1 MMAALDNR
9 RPFPEQ
15 KVQQR
20 QSVARYLNLGVIS
33 RGAYGVVHRA
43 WDLKSGEIVAMKE
56 EFHGMSQSTMR
67 EISILK
73 SLPRHP
79 SIVELKGV
87 EVDKRRRVFVVMECL
102 EKDLKKWM
110 EGRRLQPY
118 SVGEVKS
125 VMRQIL
131 EGVCFLHK
139 HGVMHRDLKPSN
151 ILVDTK
157 AAPQIK
163 LCDFGLSKQ
172 PARESGAHTP
182 GVVTLW
188 YRAPEVLMGA
198 TAYWSAVDMWSV
210 GCIMAEL
217 VLGHVLFPGV
227 SEIHQLVCI
236 RQVMGAPHLLRH
248 RLTAVASVDGAPL
261 LSASGFDLLLTLLT
275 CNPHRR
281 ITAEQ
286 ALNHAWFAH

>member
-1 MMAALDNR
+1 MMMGGVENR
-9 RPFPEQ
+9 RPFPEAEQ
-15 KVQQR
+15 RVKQQ
-20 QSVARYLNLGVIS
+20 QSVGRYLYLGVIS
-33 RGAYGVVHRA
+33 SGGYGVVHKA
-43 WDLKSGEIVAMKE
+43 WDQKSGEMVAMKE

-79 SIVELKGV
+79 SIVEYKEEV
-87 EVDKRRRVFVVMECL
+87 VDKRGRVFVVMEYV
-102 EKDLKKWM
+102 EKDLQRWM
-110 EGRRLQPY
+110 RQPY
-118 SVGEVKS
+118 SAGEVKS

-157 AAPQIK
+157 AAAAQIK

-172 PARESGAHTP
+172 SSSGPHTP

-188 YRAPEVLMGA
+188 YRAPEVLIGD
-198 TAYWSAVDMWSV
+198 TAYSSAIDMWSV

-217 VLGHVLFPGV
+217 VLGHVLFPGR

-236 RQVMGAPHLLRH
+236 QQLMGAPHLLR
-248 RLTAVASVDGAPL
+248 RSLTAAL
-261 LSASGFDLLLTLLT
+261 LSESGFDLLLALLAW
-275 CNPHRR
+275 NPCIR
-281 ITAEQ
+281 ITAKQ
-286 ALNHAWFAH
+286 ALNHAWFSHS